1 METSIAHDS
10 YRRHGCG
17 SRGPAGTGGPTRRPR
32 QRRRHDRG
40 RPRLFPAGQ
49 PSADAGVR
57 RGPVSGGGHRGRV
70 QVYPV
75 APGPRRTQRP
85 RHRRA
90 GRRRGGGDGP
100 LHAEPGHRHPRMNDD
115 EHSLLGERLNAEPTV
130 FRGCTASEL
139 VTLVIIAAALWLP
152 LGLAIGMAFGIVAL
166 VGTLFVV
173 PTLFYVIKR
182 GKPDGHYQIQ
192 LRILAAHYGLF
203 FIKSDYVLRN
213 GVWDIGRH

>member
-1 METSIAHDS
+1 
-10 YRRHGCG
+10 
-17 SRGPAGTGGPTRRPR
+17 
-32 QRRRHDRG
+32 
-40 RPRLFPAGQ
+40 
-49 PSADAGVR
+49 
-57 RGPVSGGGHRGRV
+57 
-70 QVYPV
+70 
-75 APGPRRTQRP
+75 
-85 RHRRA
+85 
-90 GRRRGGGDGP
+90 
-100 LHAEPGHRHPRMNDD
+100 MNDD

-152 LGLAIGMAFGIVAL
+152 LGLVTGLLLGKLAVGMAFGIVAL

-173 PTLFYVIKR
+173 PTLFHVIKR

-203 FIKSDYVLRN
+203 FIKSDYVLRS